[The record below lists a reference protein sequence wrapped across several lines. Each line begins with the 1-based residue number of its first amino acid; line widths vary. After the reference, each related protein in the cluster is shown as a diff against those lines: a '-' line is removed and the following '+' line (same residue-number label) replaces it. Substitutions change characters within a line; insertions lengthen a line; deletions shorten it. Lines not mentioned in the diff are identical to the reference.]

1 MSFGTCSR
9 QELIDR
15 ILKTFY
21 GYYLKLVGVV
31 MKDTR
36 KASIGIVN
44 SGGDLTSIR
53 YESLIHLL
61 TRSLTYS
68 LTLSGKYFK
77 KFMANM
83 IRQLSKQEP
92 ASSGGSAP
100 ATSLKRSMS
109 RYSFVPTHSLTH
121 LLTYSQRH
129 RYFKVRRG

>member
-53 YESLIHLL
+53 YESLIH
-61 TRSLTYS
+61 SL
-68 LTLSGKYFK
+68 
-77 KFMANM
+77 
-83 IRQLSKQEP
+83 
-92 ASSGGSAP
+92 
-100 ATSLKRSMS
+100 
-109 RYSFVPTHSLTH
+109 THSLTY
-121 LLTYSQRH
+121 LLTHSLLVVNISKNSWQI
-129 RYFKVRRG
+129 